1 MLFVCHNLKD
11 YQYFKKNLKIEK
23 DFENKI
29 LLKIFTYAGKCLL
42 QPHRFLNLKYNG
54 ILESEETCDELF
66 LKQPLSISCYAWK
79 TMHKHFQNLQLRN
92 MHKNLICV
100 NAC

>member
-11 YQYFKKNLKIEK
+11 YQYLKKILKIEK
-23 DFENKI
+23 DFKNKI
-29 LLKIFTYAGKCLL
+29 LSKIFTYAGKSLL
-42 QPHRFLNLKYNG
+42 QHHHLLNPKYNEV
-54 ILESEETCDELF
+54 LESEETCAELF
-66 LKQPLSISCYAWK
+66 LKQPFSISCYAWK